1 MHKGTAFT
9 QEERASLGLEG
20 LLPTAVET
28 LDRQVERVLGHLGA
42 KPNDIERFIYL
53 QELSNSNQTLFYA
66 TVMSDPA
73 RFVPIVY
80 DPTIAEACLTYG
92 HIYRRPQGMYLN
104 RHMKGRFEEVLRN
117 WPVKEVRF
125 ICVSSG

>member
-80 DPTIAEACLTYG
+80 DPTIA
-92 HIYRRPQGMYLN
+92 
-104 RHMKGRFEEVLRN
+104 
-117 WPVKEVRF
+117 
-125 ICVSSG
+125 